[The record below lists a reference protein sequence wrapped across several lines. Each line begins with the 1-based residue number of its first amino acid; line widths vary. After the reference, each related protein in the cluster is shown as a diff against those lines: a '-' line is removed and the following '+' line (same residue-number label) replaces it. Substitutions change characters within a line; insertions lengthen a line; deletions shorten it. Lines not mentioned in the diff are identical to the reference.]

1 MFKKMTPF
9 HYLIIILLALAAL
22 ATYTLINQKP
32 SPTQSITL
40 KIKDKNF
47 KIELAQSMSQKSLG
61 LGNRQSLCNNCGML
75 FLYKGEGPLPFWMK
89 NTLIPLDMIWLNSKG
104 TIVDI
109 QTALPEP
116 NTPDHQL
123 KIYQNEKAAQYV
135 LELNAYKAKELDLK
149 IGDTITLPQY

>member
-1 MFKKMTPF
+1 MTPL
-9 HYLIIILLALAAL
+9 HYTIITLLTITSLII
-22 ATYTLINQKP
+22 YTFVIKKP
-32 SPTQSITL
+32 SPTQTINL
-40 KIKDKNF
+40 KINNQNF
-47 KIELAQSMSQKSLG
+47 KIELAQSLSQKSLG
-61 LGNRQSLCNNCGML
+61 LGNRPSLCNNCGML

-89 NTLIPLDMIWLNSKG
+89 NTLIPLDMIWLNKSG

-135 LELNAYKAKELDLK
+135 LELNAYKAKELGLK
-149 IGDTITLPQY
+149 IGDTINLPQN